1 MSVRGADWLHAL
13 EGGKAPSSRGPRRSR
28 ERGTRP
34 VRPLEPAAAPARPS
48 PVYEVA
54 SAPHRDCGA
63 VQPVLSTA
71 PELTGYHTASILI
84 HVAYKK
90 EKGNKTPV
98 GNAALGSTG
107 SCTTSERK
115 AGSTASSGTNR
126 EPSAGSSAVHPY
138 GSAAMFP
145 AWLQSYSTPQR
156 TPARSCSAHVSQPSP
171 ATSSRRC
178 KNIPCSLTGT
188 AGSCM
193 LLPAPKAL
201 LPPGQIITYLNKGLD
216 SK

>member
-1 MSVRGADWLHAL
+1 MRGADWLHVL

-48 PVYEVA
+48 PGYEVA
-54 SAPHRDCGA
+54 SAPHGDCGA

-126 EPSAGSSAVHPY
+126 EPSAGSGAVHPY
-138 GSAAMFP
+138 GSAAVFP
-145 AWLQSYSTPQR
+145 SLALKLQHP
-156 TPARSCSAHVSQPSP
+156 SAHPCTELQRPRVAAQPCNQRPQVQKHSLLLNRHRWQLQRPCFPQAKSSP
-171 ATSSRRC
+171 
-178 KNIPCSLTGT
+178 I
-188 AGSCM
+188 
-193 LLPAPKAL
+193 
-201 LPPGQIITYLNKGLD
+201 
-216 SK
+216 